1 MIDTQKYLSI
11 QKKKIGQFNSFEKK
25 IVYSIKMFA
34 NWNIHRNDKLEVNC
48 QGFIKLLHLYIIDW
62 LPWPFYSSTKETLVF
77 ITRFDSWHFI
87 SCYATLSTSIPVE
100 IGLDHR
106 TSSVCDTFAI
116 STPVLSGILEMPFQK
131 ETNGKSP
138 YNMLMYMFIHD
149 YIFYVNRFYL
159 HFIFIISLLIQILY
173 KQNFFLID
181 T

>member
-1 MIDTQKYLSI
+1 
-11 QKKKIGQFNSFEKK
+11 
-25 IVYSIKMFA
+25 MFA

-100 IGLDHR
+100 IGRWPSDY
-106 TSSVCDTFAI
+106 SSVCNTFAI

-138 YNMLMYMFIHD
+138 YYVLMYMFIHD
-149 YIFYVNRFYL
+149 HIFNVNSFYL
-159 HFIFIISLLIQILY
+159 HFIFILSLHAHTFVKYYISRTS
-173 KQNFFLID
+173 FFLID
-181 T
+181 TKTPTLQ